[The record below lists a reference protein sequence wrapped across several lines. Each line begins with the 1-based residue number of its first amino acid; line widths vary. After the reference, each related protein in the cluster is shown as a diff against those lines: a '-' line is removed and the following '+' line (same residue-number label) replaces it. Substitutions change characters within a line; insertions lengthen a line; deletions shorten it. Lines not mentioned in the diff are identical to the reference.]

1 MALIY
6 VAVLISGEVAGAQKS
21 VWPELAVLL
30 LMFGSGA
37 LIEWRAHLKKK
48 RELESKGCR
57 SPNTEADQPSR
68 D

>member
-21 VWPELAVLL
+21 VWPELAVFL
-30 LMFGSGA
+30 LMFGSCA
-37 LIEWRAHLKKK
+37 LIEWRARLKKK
-48 RELESKGCR
+48 RELESKERR
-57 SPNTEADQPSR
+57 SPNTEADPPSR